1 MTFDWVTFALEIVNF
16 LVLVWILQHFLYR
29 PVRDTIARRK
39 AAIAKTLSDAAG
51 KRAEAEA
58 LGRQYSERLADWDRE
73 KQALRVHAMA
83 EVDAERAREMT
94 ELQRSLDEERE
105 KRRVVE
111 ERQRDE
117 LRRELEDEALAFAG
131 RFAARLLTRLA
142 SPGVEA
148 QLAAVAIEDIAQLP
162 EARVQAIR
170 TAWRESGGR
179 VTVASAFPLPEEPR
193 RALER
198 ALAGGSGH
206 HPPAG
211 FIEDPALLAGLRISI
226 GPWVLRANL
235 RDELDF
241 FTGAARH
248 GA

>member
-1 MTFDWVTFALEIVNF
+1 VTFDWVTFALEIVNF

-39 AAIAKTLSDAAG
+39 AAIAQTLSDAAT
-51 KRAEAEA
+51 KHAEAEA

-73 KQALRVHAMA
+73 KQALRAQAMA
-83 EVDAERAREMT
+83 EVDAERARKIT
-94 ELQRSLDEERE
+94 ELQRALDQERE

-117 LRRELEDEALAFAG
+117 LRQDLEEEALAVGA
-131 RFAARLLTRLA
+131 RFAARLLARVA

-148 QLAAVAIEDIAQLP
+148 QLAAVAIEDIAKLP
-162 EARVQAIR
+162 EARLQAIR
-170 TAWRESGGR
+170 TAWRESGSR
-179 VTVASAFPLPEEPR
+179 MTVASAFPLPEER
-193 RALER
+193 RGAIEQG
-198 ALAGGSGH
+198 LAGGSGK
-206 HPPAG
+206 HPPAQ
-211 FIEDPALLAGLRISI
+211 FVEDPSLLAGLRISI

-235 RDELDF
+235 RDELEF
-241 FTGAARH
+241 FGGAARH

>member
-39 AAIAKTLSDAAG
+39 AAIAKTLSEAAG
-51 KRAEAEA
+51 KHAEAEA

-73 KQALRVHAMA
+73 RQALRVHAME
-83 EVDAERAREMT
+83 EVDAERTRKMT
-94 ELQRSLDEERE
+94 ELQRALDEERE

-117 LRRELEDEALAFAG
+117 LRQGLEEEALAFAG

-148 QLAAVAIEDIAQLP
+148 QLAAVAIEDIEQVP

-179 VTVASAFPLPEEPR
+179 VTVASAFPLAEEQR
-193 RALER
+193 RAIEQG
-198 ALAGGSGH
+198 LAGGSGN
-206 HPPAG
+206 HPPAL
-211 FIEDPALLAGLRISI
+211 FIEDPSLLAGLRISI